1 MVIYLKGWKNRLEDK
16 RTKLLQRKIIS
27 ENSYIILREFFNW
40 EEDLKVAAV
49 AEKIISVLIADE
61 PEEGMETL
69 HKVEIPDEL
78 SKKFYEYEKTEL
90 EKNFE

>member
-1 MVIYLKGWKNRLEDK
+1 M
-16 RTKLLQRKIIS
+16 
-27 ENSYIILREFFNW
+27 
-40 EEDLKVAAV
+40 AAV